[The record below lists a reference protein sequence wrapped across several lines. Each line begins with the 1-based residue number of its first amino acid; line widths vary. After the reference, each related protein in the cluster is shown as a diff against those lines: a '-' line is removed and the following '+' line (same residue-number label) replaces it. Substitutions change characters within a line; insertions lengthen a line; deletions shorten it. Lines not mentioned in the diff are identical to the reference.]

1 MLITVPYTIAK
12 IMNHGVPA
20 NYIRVYHIMQCYTTM
35 ENHVFKEHFIVR
47 ENNIYYGGGEVQ
59 KLVGPLKY
67 HFNNMCTEN
76 VGTYMHT
83 HACRNTHTHTCLRQK
98 K

>member
-20 NYIRVYHIMQCYTTM
+20 KYIRVYHIIQCYTTM
-35 ENHVFKEHFIVR
+35 QNHVFKEHFIVR
-47 ENNIYYGGGEVQ
+47 ENNIYYGGEEVQ

-67 HFNNMCTEN
+67 HFNNVYRKC
-76 VGTYMHT
+76 GHIHAHT
-83 HACRNTHTHTCLRQK
+83 CVQTHTHVFE
-98 K
+98 